1 MVKLTDYAKSGG
13 CAGKIGPA
21 VLSNVL
27 QQLPQQL
34 HANLLVGLDT
44 SDDAG
49 VYKLSE
55 DMLWSKR
62 LIFQSHG

>member
-34 HANLLVGLDT
+34 HANLLVGLEPPT
-44 SDDAG
+44 MPAYTNYLRICSG
-49 VYKLSE
+49 PN
-55 DMLWSKR
+55 
-62 LIFQSHG
+62 G